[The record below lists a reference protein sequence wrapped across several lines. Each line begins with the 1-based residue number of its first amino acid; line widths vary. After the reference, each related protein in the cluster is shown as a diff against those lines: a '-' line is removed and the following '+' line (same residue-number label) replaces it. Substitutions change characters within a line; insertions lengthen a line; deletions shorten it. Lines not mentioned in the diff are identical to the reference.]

1 MKTRSLWIMAVCS
14 LLLSACYKEIDL
26 EQYRPKPTL
35 VLNCVCSPDTVVR
48 ASVSRTVFFTDHRE
62 DDPTLTDA
70 TVSLTVNG
78 VPAGTM
84 RYDEASKLYV
94 SDVVPQAGDRIEI
107 RAVHALGEAIGT
119 DMIPE
124 QIPVERV
131 GLKFR
136 TYEDPDRIIVT
147 PGGPVYGQSYE
158 ATYRITFT
166 DPASERNYYCIRIE
180 NNNGIP
186 AETLDYSHD
195 KVFLAQQE
203 IMDGV
208 TTDTRIYGDEGRTF
222 TDDLF
227 DGQTYTME
235 IVQTAPYYGR
245 HSRPYRI
252 ILYSL
257 SEPYYHYLT
266 GILNVDDESF
276 NSDLVDWGFSEPNAY
291 YSNVN
296 GGTGIV
302 GAVQCS
308 VYTVDL
314 ESVMPAD

>member
-1 MKTRSLWIMAVCS
+1 M
-14 LLLSACYKEIDL
+14 
-26 EQYRPKPTL
+26 
-35 VLNCVCSPDTVVR
+35 
-48 ASVSRTVFFTDHRE
+48 
-62 DDPTLTDA
+62 
-70 TVSLTVNG
+70 
-78 VPAGTM
+78 
-84 RYDEASKLYV
+84 
-94 SDVVPQAGDRIEI
+94 
-107 RAVHALGEAIGT
+107 
-119 DMIPE
+119 
-124 QIPVERV
+124 
-131 GLKFR
+131 
-136 TYEDPDRIIVT
+136 
-147 PGGPVYGQSYE
+147 
-158 ATYRITFT
+158 
-166 DPASERNYYCIRIE
+166 RNYYCIRIE

>member
-1 MKTRSLWIMAVCS
+1 MAVCS
-14 LLLSACYKEIDL
+14 LSLSACYKEIDL
-26 EQYRPKPTL
+26 EQYRPEPTL

-166 DPASERNYYCIRIE
+166 DPASVRNYYCIRIE
-180 NNNGIP
+180 SSEGLSASLI
-186 AETLDYSHD
+186 DYSHD
-195 KVFLAQQE
+195 AVFLAQQE

-208 TTDTRIYGDEGRTF
+208 TTDTRIYGYEGRTF

-235 IVQTAPYYGR
+235 LVQTGPYNGR
-245 HSRPYRI
+245 SAQPRRI
-252 ILYSL
+252 MLYSW
-257 SEPYYHYLT
+257 SEAYYHYLT
-266 GILNVDDESF
+266 GILKVDDESF

>member
-1 MKTRSLWIMAVCS
+1 MAVCS
-14 LLLSACYKEIDL
+14 LSLSACYKEIDL

-78 VPAGTM
+78 VPTGTM

-166 DPASERNYYCIRIE
+166 DPVSVRNYYCIRIE

-195 KVFLAQQE
+195 KVFLAQ
-203 IMDGV
+203 
-208 TTDTRIYGDEGRTF
+208 
-222 TDDLF
+222 
-227 DGQTYTME
+227 
-235 IVQTAPYYGR
+235 
-245 HSRPYRI
+245 
-252 ILYSL
+252 
-257 SEPYYHYLT
+257 
-266 GILNVDDESF
+266 
-276 NSDLVDWGFSEPNAY
+276 
-291 YSNVN
+291 
-296 GGTGIV
+296 
-302 GAVQCS
+302 
-308 VYTVDL
+308 
-314 ESVMPAD
+314 